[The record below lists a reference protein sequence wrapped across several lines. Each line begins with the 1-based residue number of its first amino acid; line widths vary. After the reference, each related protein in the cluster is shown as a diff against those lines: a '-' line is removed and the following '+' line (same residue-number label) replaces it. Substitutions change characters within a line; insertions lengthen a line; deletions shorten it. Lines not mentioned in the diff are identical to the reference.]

1 MMEGPDLF
9 ASATPARAPK
19 ELRRHQVAALECLKA
34 STGRAIRENRRARL
48 MLKLSTGAGKTV
60 IAAAIVKGARA
71 KGKRVLFIVDA
82 ISLIDQ
88 TVEAFMAEGVIEI
101 GVIQASHPM
110 EDWSRPVQIASVQT
124 LRRRDAMPPADIV
137 IIDEAHCQDA
147 WLTKIMQSE
156 TWAAV
161 PFIGLSATPWSKGLG
176 LLYDELICPITMEQL
191 IRDEYLCPFRVFAAG
206 HPDLKGVKTA
216 AGDFNQ
222 EQLAEVMQAGNL
234 VADLVATWLRLGE
247 DRPTFCFAVDRAH
260 AKAIQRR
267 FEAAGVGCGYIDAYT
282 EIDERKRIRDQL
294 DRGEIRVVCNVGC
307 LTKGVDWAIGCIILA
322 RPTKSEMLYVQMVGR
337 GLRVNDGIPDCIIL
351 DHADNTLR
359 MGFVTDLDI
368 ARNTMCT
375 AKRGERKAQQRDV
388 PLPKECPSCGYLK
401 PPKTRNCPSCGF
413 MAEPQSKVGEVDGE
427 LREVTKGAAK
437 ITMDEKRRWY
447 AELTWVRLERRYAA
461 GWVAHAYKDKFG
473 VWPRGMDDVGPREP
487 SQMVRNWLRSRQ
499 IAASKRRAA
508 A

>member
-1 MMEGPDLF
+1 MMMGGDLF
-9 ASATPARAPK
+9 EPARVRRAK
-19 ELRRHQVAALECLKA
+19 ELRPHQVNALEYLKA
-34 STGRAIRENRRARL
+34 STGRAIREGRRARL

-88 TVEAFMAEGVIEI
+88 TVEEFMAEGVIEI
-101 GVIQASHPM
+101 GVIQAQHPL

-124 LRRRDAMPPADIV
+124 LRRRDKMPPADIV

-147 WLTKIMQSE
+147 WLIKIMQSE
-156 TWAAV
+156 TWANV

-176 LLYDELICPITMEQL
+176 LLYDELICPITMQEL
-191 IRDEYLCPFRVFAAG
+191 IAKEYLCPFRVFAAA
-206 HPDLKGVKTA
+206 HPDLSGVKTA
-216 AGDFNQ
+216 HGDYNQ
-222 EQLAEVMQAGNL
+222 EQLAEVMAEGNL
-234 VADLVATWLRLGE
+234 VADIVTTWLRLG
-247 DRPTFCFAVDRAH
+247 DARPTFCFAVDRAH

-282 EIDERKRIRDQL
+282 EVDERKAIRAQL
-294 DRGEIRVVCNVGC
+294 DRGEIKIVCNVGC

-351 DHADNTLR
+351 DHADNTSR
-359 MGFVTDLDI
+359 MGFVTDLDL
-368 ARNTMCT
+368 ARMTMCT
-375 AKRGERKAQQRDV
+375 KQKGERKAQERDV
-388 PLPKECPSCGYLK
+388 PLPKECPSCHYLK
-401 PPKTRNCPSCGF
+401 PPKSRTCPSCGF
-413 MAEPQSKVGEVDGE
+413 QAEPQSKVGEADGE
-427 LREVTKGAAK
+427 LFEVTRGAAK
-437 ITMDEKRRWY
+437 ASADEKRRWY
-447 AELTWVRLERRYAA
+447 AELSWIRLEHQWQK
-461 GWVAHAYKDKFG
+461 GWLAHAYKEKFG

-487 SQMVRNWLRSRQ
+487 STAVRNWVRSRI
-499 IAASKRRAA
+499 IAATKRKAA